1 MAKKANKKN
10 INQEEKKAAAE
21 YYRLN
26 TDAVEKLVNAKDA
39 PEVSDEEI
47 RKYTSKGKFHIP
59 TAVKILFVKFW
70 FSGAICYFFLWG
82 LNMYIDG
89 IELLMIVAVGLGLIT
104 DLFVNHILR
113 SMEMEERE
121 FDKWMMVTVRKYWS
135 VFLNVLYSGVVLFF
149 VYKTYQVI
157 YGIVTDVDSS
167 ASSTFGV
174 EPILFGVF
182 YMGFDMLFIS
192 MKNVLVKII
201 RDAEKKVSGK
211 GK

>member
-1 MAKKANKKN
+1 MEKKANKKN
-10 INQEEKKAAAE
+10 ISQEEKKAAAE

-113 SMEMEERE
+113 SMEVEERE

-135 VFLNVLYSGVVLFF
+135 VFLNVIYSGVVLFF

-211 GK
+211 SK